1 MVENNTITEKSLSA
15 YRAHLY
21 SEERSSGTIE
31 NYLRHVRVFARWLG
45 SRVIDKI
52 VVSAW
57 KQNLLTQGYAA
68 TTINAM
74 LAALHSYFHFRG
86 WAHCRVRYL
95 RVQRK
100 LFRADDR
107 ALSRADYHKLLRTA
121 RARGWRQLALVVET
135 LGATGIRVS
144 ELSAITVEAVRRGRA
159 DIHLKGKIRTILIPG
174 KLCEKLLR
182 FARAQKITRGEF
194 FLTTGGQSI
203 SRQKVWAEMKK
214 LAGISDVAP
223 SKVFPHNLRHLFA
236 IVFYEKCHDIARLAD
251 MLGHSSIE
259 TTRIYLITPS
269 SVCRQQ
275 IESLHLVE

>member
-1 MVENNTITEKSLSA
+1 MHKQNTMPHDFQDYIYYLQ
-15 YRAHLY
+15 
-21 SEERSSGTIE
+21 SEERSAGTIE

-52 VVSAW
+52 VMSAW
-57 KQNLLTQGYAA
+57 KQNLLNQGYAA

-74 LAALHSYFHFRG
+74 LAALHSYFHFRE

-174 KLCEKLLR
+174 KLCDKLLR
-182 FARAQKITRGEF
+182 FARAQKITRGEI

-236 IVFYEKCHDIARLAD
+236 IAFYEKCHDIARLAD